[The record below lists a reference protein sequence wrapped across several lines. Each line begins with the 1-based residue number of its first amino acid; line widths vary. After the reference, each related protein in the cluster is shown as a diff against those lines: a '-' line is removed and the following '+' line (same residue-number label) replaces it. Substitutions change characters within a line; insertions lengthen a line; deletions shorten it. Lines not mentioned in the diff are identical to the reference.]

1 MGNDITIHHL
11 PEFVSDELK
20 RRARGEGKSFQEYM
34 LGVLADIA
42 ANPDA
47 EVLQRKLE
55 GIACTPSPADR
66 LRDAQAFVESS
77 GARVSAE
84 EIVGMLRDDR
94 ER

>member
-1 MGNDITIHHL
+1 MAKRLGRWHNGSMGNDITIHHL

-47 EVLQRKLE
+47 EVLQRQWEEQLLQ
-55 GIACTPSPADR
+55 DR
-66 LRDAQAFVESS
+66 QKEWE
-77 GARVSAE
+77 ARKTGE
-84 EIVGMLRDDR
+84 
-94 ER
+94 

>member
-47 EVLQRKLE
+47 EVLQRQWEEQLLQ
-55 GIACTPSPADR
+55 DR
-66 LRDAQAFVESS
+66 QKEWE
-77 GARVSAE
+77 ARKTGE
-84 EIVGMLRDDR
+84 
-94 ER
+94 